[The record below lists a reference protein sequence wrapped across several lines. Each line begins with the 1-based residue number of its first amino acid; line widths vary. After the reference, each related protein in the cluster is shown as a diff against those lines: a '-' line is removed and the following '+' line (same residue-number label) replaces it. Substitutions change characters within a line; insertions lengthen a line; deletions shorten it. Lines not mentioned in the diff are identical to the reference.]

1 MRHKISVGLI
11 VSALFGGSVLLG
23 QTSTSRGN
31 ASGGVTKAM
40 LARVIAAWAT
50 MDVSKP
56 AVFYAKD
63 PGLAYYDIAPRK
75 YNGWAEY
82 EKGAADMFKTLKS
95 LTLKVNDDAQVH
107 NANNMAWATAT
118 VDGEM
123 VAKDGA
129 RTKVDARWST
139 VWEKRGAD
147 WIIVHDHF
155 SMPQPEPAPA
165 TKK

>member
-1 MRHKISVGLI
+1 LI

-23 QTSTSRGN
+23 QTSASRGN
-31 ASGGVTKAM
+31 ATSGVTKAM

-56 AVFYAKD
+56 MVFYAKD
-63 PGLAYYDIAPRK
+63 PGLVYYDIAPRK
-75 YNGWAEY
+75 YNGWTEY
-82 EKGAADMFKTLKS
+82 EKGSVDMFKTLKS
-95 LTLKVNDDAQVH
+95 LTLKMNDDAQVH
-107 NANNMAWATAT
+107 NAGNIAWATAT

-123 VAKDGA
+123 IAKDG
-129 RTKVDARWST
+129 TKTPIDARWST

-155 SMPQPEPAPA
+155 SMPVPEPAPS